1 MKIITKINCSKL
13 CRTIEGKKRQEL
25 YLAPEKKVSLHSTM
39 KNLCLQERDANIK
52 CKVFRFELPS
62 HKTVRPSSQ
71 QEYATSFTRAR
82 ACCSSRDRLILTT
95 SSYDAKTPDERSCL
109 RSSFTRSDAVQ
120 KMLSGFPNSL
130 QHRRSKKRERLQTKR
145 QKYVWI
151 S

>member
-1 MKIITKINCSKL
+1 MQ
-13 CRTIEGKKRQEL
+13 GFF
-25 YLAPEKKVSLHSTM
+25 VSNSHKMHTQFVS
-39 KNLCLQERDANIK
+39 N
-52 CKVFRFELPS
+52 S

-71 QEYATSFTRAR
+71 QEYATSFTRAP

-109 RSSFTRSDAVQ
+109 RSSFTRSDAVE

-145 QKYVWI
+145 LGRKVKVSAVSHFRWKKMGEDRALHQHQK
-151 S
+151 